1 MNLTVKA
8 VLARW
13 SGDRTAAIRYCYQV
27 ADNYPSLRRE
37 YLAVVDALTQEEFVK
52 MS

>member
-13 SGDRTAAIRYCYQV
+13 SGDRARAIRYCYEMV
-27 ADNYPSLRRE
+27 DNYPHLRRE
-37 YLAVVDALTQEEFVK
+37 YLAVIDALTQEFVNL
-52 MS
+52 S